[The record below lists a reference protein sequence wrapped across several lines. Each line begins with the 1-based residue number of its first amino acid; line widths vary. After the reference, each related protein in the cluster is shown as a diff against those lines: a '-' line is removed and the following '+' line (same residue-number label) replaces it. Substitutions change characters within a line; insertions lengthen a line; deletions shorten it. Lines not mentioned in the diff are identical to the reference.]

1 MNILLRPSHLALT
14 ASLLILIVGCAG
26 AGQSPGPS
34 GLPEQVKQLEEF
46 AQLRDARVRQLSEMT
61 ISDLAGALKQ
71 DTERGREPWNSL
83 AVQEVQQRGAEVAP
97 GLAEF
102 VNERDRSSFLTLM
115 GIRAVNKDVY
125 AGIAPEL
132 RIGILVDTL
141 AGAEY
146 FNAFGLPH
154 LYWEDPANAI
164 IEEGPAA
171 EKDLLPLLDDKRP
184 TPMWGEEQVLEY
196 EAYQYRVQDYALAL
210 IRAIRGER
218 EPVPQDPAERDDLIR
233 QLAP

>member
-1 MNILLRPSHLALT
+1 MNPRRSAQLLVTGVTLM
-14 ASLLILIVGCAG
+14 LLFGCAG
-26 AGQSPGPS
+26 GGQTPRPS
-34 GLPEQVKQLEEF
+34 GLPEQVKQLEDF
-46 AQLRDARVRQLSEMT
+46 AHLRDARVKQLSEMT
-61 ISDLAGALKQ
+61 VADLAGALQQ
-71 DTERGREPWNSL
+71 DSERGREPWNSL
-83 AVQEVQQRGAEVAP
+83 AVAEVQRRGAEVAP

-102 VNERDRSSFLTLM
+102 VKERDRSSFLTLM

-125 AGIAPEL
+125 ARIEPDL

-141 AGAEY
+141 GKAES

-171 EKDLLPLLDDKRP
+171 EKDLFPLLDDKRP
-184 TPMWGEEQVLEY
+184 APMWGEEQVLEY
-196 EAYQYRVQDYALAL
+196 EAYQYRVADYALAL

-218 EPVPQDPAERDDLIR
+218 EPVPQDPAARDDLIQ